1 MGLALLLL
9 AAVGCSSGSSNAAA
23 DAAAGTV
30 GVGGKGGGSAGQGGG
45 AGQGGSSGLGGS
57 AGVAGAGGS
66 AGGMGGATPGAGGVA
81 GAGGS
86 SPAGGQIGM
95 GGSAS
100 TGGGAGTAGAV
111 AGSTGT
117 GGRGG
122 SSGGTGGGG
131 AVSGGTTAVLGG
143 KTGSGGNAGAG
154 GSAGSTGG
162 ASGAGG
168 IGGGAGGM
176 AGQGGTANSP
186 VLPVRLRCELQDAPL
201 GIQTATPRL
210 AWELQSSDSKA
221 RGLSQSAYEVLVA
234 SSPDKL
240 VAGQGDLFSTGS
252 VTSTE
257 SSLVYAGQALD
268 SWTHAYWQV
277 RVRDQAG
284 RLSAWSAPSEFTVG
298 LLATTDWG
306 AQWITGGS
314 GTALPIFRKEF
325 TVSKN
330 LARAL
335 VSICG
340 LGQFEL
346 RVNGSNVSDAVME
359 PSWTNYTKN
368 CLYVTYD
375 VTKALSQGSNAMGV
389 LLGNGMYNVPTSS
402 RYAKF
407 TGSFG
412 SPKLILRLQMEF
424 TDGSKDAVVSDT
436 SWTTAAGP
444 ITFSNIYG
452 GEDFDARQEP
462 AGWDQPGFT
471 ATSWKPATVATGTAP
486 ALIARSAP
494 PVKVM
499 QEFPSTK
506 TTQPQSGVFV
516 YDLGQN
522 FAGWP
527 ELTVQGTAGSTVK
540 LTPGELL
547 SGGNVSQASS
557 GGPVWFSYTLKG
569 SGTEVWHPR
578 FSYTGFRYVQVEG
591 AVPAAQA
598 ASFPGKPQIASLTGK
613 FIYASAENVGKFT
626 SSDQDLNKIH
636 VLILAAIRSNLQNII
651 TDCPHREKLG
661 WIETSHLLFPSI
673 MFNYDVAA
681 FYEKFI
687 RDARDAQTSTGF
699 VPDIAPEFT
708 VFSGN
713 FRDSPEWGSAF
724 VINPWYVYQLYG
736 DRGPLDE
743 HYANMKRYV
752 TYLGGKATGNIV
764 SYGLGDWYDVGPAA
778 PGASQLTTAG
788 VTGTAI
794 YIQDLQIMQK
804 AAQLLANQTD
814 ATQFGS
820 SLTTAT
826 SALNTKFLTSG
837 GSYDRNSQTADAM
850 PLALG
855 LVPSNQQAA
864 VLSSLVGAVTS
875 AKNQV
880 TAGDIGFAYVIRA
893 LAQAGRGD
901 VVYAML
907 KQSAGPG
914 YLYQIK
920 QGATSLTEAWDANP
934 SSSQNHAM
942 LGHVDEWFYNGLGG
956 INPDPTG
963 PGFKKFFI
971 HPQPQTGVTSVDAEY
986 HSIRGLIVS
995 NWQQGPAGLT
1005 LSVTVPVNATA
1016 TVVIPTSK
1024 PANVTEDGV
1033 AAATAP
1039 GVVSNTAQ
1047 ADSLTLVVGSGQYV
1061 FSAP

>member
-1 MGLALLLL
+1 M
-9 AAVGCSSGSSNAAA
+9 
-23 DAAAGTV
+23 
-30 GVGGKGGGSAGQGGG
+30 GGSAG
-45 AGQGGSSGLGGS
+45 
-57 AGVAGAGGS
+57 
-66 AGGMGGATPGAGGVA
+66 
-81 GAGGS
+81 
-86 SPAGGQIGM
+86 
-95 GGSAS
+95 
-100 TGGGAGTAGAV
+100 TGGGAGAAAGAV

-122 SSGGTGGGG
+122 SSGGAGGGG
-131 AVSGGTTAVLGG
+131 AVSGGTTEKSGG
-143 KTGSGGNAGAG
+143 RAGSGGNAGAG
-154 GSAGSTGG
+154 GSAGGTGG
-162 ASGAGG
+162 ASGVGG
-168 IGGGAGGM
+168 IGGAGGT
-176 AGQGGTANSP
+176 AGQGGTADSP
-186 VLPVRLRCELQDAPL
+186 VLPLRLRCELQDAPL

-240 VAGQGDLFSTGS
+240 AAGQGDLLSTGS
-252 VTSTE
+252 VASTE
-257 SSLVYAGQALD
+257 SSLVYAGQALG

-284 RLSAWSAPSEFTVG
+284 RLSAWSAPSELTVG
-298 LLATTDWG
+298 LLTTTDWG
-306 AQWITGGS
+306 AEWIAGGS

-325 TVSKN
+325 TVSKT

-368 CLYVTYD
+368 CHYVTYD
-375 VTKALSQGSNAMGV
+375 VTNALAQGSNAMGV
-389 LLGNGMYNVPTSS
+389 LLGNGMYNVPASS

-444 ITFSNIYG
+444 ITFSNIFG

-462 AGWDQPGFT
+462 AGWDKPGFT

-527 ELTVQGTAGSTVK
+527 EIAVQGTAGATVK

-613 FIYASAENVGKFT
+613 FIYASAETVGKFT

-636 VLILAAIRSNLQNII
+636 ALILAAIRSNLQNII

-661 WIETSHLLFPSI
+661 WLETSHLLFPSI

-681 FYEKFI
+681 YYEKFI
-687 RDARDAQTSTGF
+687 RDARDAQTSTGMI
-699 VPDIAPEFT
+699 PDIAPEFT
-708 VFSGN
+708 VFSGA

-724 VINPWYVYQLYG
+724 VINPWYLYQMYG

-743 HYANMKRYV
+743 HYANMKRYTSYV
-752 TYLGGKATGNIV
+752 GGKASGNIV

-778 PGASQLTTAG
+778 PGTSQLTTAG
-788 VTGTAI
+788 VTATAI
-794 YIQDLQIMQK
+794 YLQDLQVMQQ
-804 AAQLLANQTD
+804 AAQLLGNQAD
-814 ATQFGS
+814 ATQFQS
-820 SLTTAT
+820 SLTTTT
-826 SALNTKFLTSG
+826 SAYNTKFLTNG
-837 GSYDRNSQTADAM
+837 GSYDRNSQTANAM

-855 LVPSNQQAA
+855 LAPANQQAA
-864 VLSSLVGAVTS
+864 VLSSLVGAVTA

-893 LAQAGRGD
+893 LSRAGRGD
-901 VVYAML
+901 VIYSML
-907 KQSAGPG
+907 KQSTGPG
-914 YLYQIK
+914 YLYQIN
-920 QGATSLTEAWDANP
+920 QGATSLTEAWNANP
-934 SSSQNHAM
+934 ADSQNHAM
-942 LGHVDEWFYNGLGG
+942 LGHAEEWLYNGLGG
-956 INPDPTG
+956 INPDPSG

-971 HPQPQTGVTSVDAEY
+971 HPQPQTGLTSVDAEY
-986 HSIRGLIVS
+986 HSIRGPIVS
-995 NWQQGPAGLT
+995 NWQQSGTGLT
-1005 LSVTVPVNATA
+1005 LTVAVPVNTTA
-1016 TVVIPTSK
+1016 TITIPTSN
-1024 PANVTEDGV
+1024 PAAVTESG
-1033 AAATAP
+1033 APAATAL
-1039 GVVSNTAQ
+1039 GVTSSTAQ
-1047 ADSLTLVVGSGQYV
+1047 TNALVLVVGSGQYV
-1061 FSAP
+1061 FAAPY

>member
-201 GIQTATPRL
+201 GIQTDTPRL

-687 RDARDAQTSTGF
+687 RDARDAQTSTGL

-708 VFSGN
+708 VFSGA

-724 VINPWYVYQLYG
+724 VINPWYVYQMYG

-743 HYANMKRYV
+743 HYANMKRY
-752 TYLGGKATGNIV
+752 TSYLGGKASGNIV

-778 PGASQLTTAG
+778 PGNSQLTTAG
-788 VTGTAI
+788 VTATAI
-794 YIQDLQIMQK
+794 YLQDLQVMQQT
-804 AAQLLANQTD
+804 AQLLGNQAD
-814 ATQFGS
+814 ATQFQS
-820 SLTTAT
+820 TLTTTTNAF
-826 SALNTKFLTSG
+826 NTKFLTSA
-837 GSYDRNSQTADAM
+837 GSYDRNSQTANAM

-855 LVPSNQQAA
+855 LVPTNQQAA
-864 VLSSLVGAVTS
+864 VLSSLVGTVTA

-893 LAQAGRGD
+893 LSRAGRGD
-901 VVYAML
+901 VIYSML
-907 KQSAGPG
+907 KQSTGPG
-914 YLYQIK
+914 YLYQIN
-920 QGATSLTEAWDANP
+920 QGATSLTEAWNANP
-934 SSSQNHAM
+934 ADSQNHAM
-942 LGHVDEWFYNGLGG
+942 LGPAEEWLYNGLGG
-956 INPDPTG
+956 INPDPSG
-963 PGFKKFFI
+963 PGWEKFFI
-971 HPQPQTGVTSVDAEY
+971 HPQPQTGLASVDAEY

-995 NWQQGPAGLT
+995 NWQQSGTGITLT
-1005 LSVTVPVNATA
+1005 VAVPVNATA
-1016 TVVIPTSK
+1016 TITIPTSN
-1024 PANVTEDGV
+1024 PAAVTESG
-1033 AAATAP
+1033 APAATAP
-1039 GVVSNTAQ
+1039 GVTSSTAQ
-1047 ADSLTLVVGSGQYV
+1047 TNSLVLVVGSGQYV
-1061 FSAP
+1061 FTAP

>member
-1 MGLALLLL
+1 
-9 AAVGCSSGSSNAAA
+9 
-23 DAAAGTV
+23 
-30 GVGGKGGGSAGQGGG
+30 VGG
-45 AGQGGSSGLGGS
+45 
-57 AGVAGAGGS
+57 
-66 AGGMGGATPGAGGVA
+66 
-81 GAGGS
+81 
-86 SPAGGQIGM
+86 
-95 GGSAS
+95 
-100 TGGGAGTAGAV
+100 
-111 AGSTGT
+111 
-117 GGRGG
+117 
-122 SSGGTGGGG
+122 
-131 AVSGGTTAVLGG
+131 
-143 KTGSGGNAGAG
+143 N
-154 GSAGSTGG
+154 
-162 ASGAGG
+162 
-168 IGGGAGGM
+168 GGAGGT
-176 AGQGGTANSP
+176 AGQGGTADSP

-240 VAGQGDLFSTGS
+240 AAGQGDLFSTGS

-257 SSLVYAGQALD
+257 SSLVYAGQALG

-277 RVRDQAG
+277 RVRDEAA

-325 TVSKN
+325 TVNKT

-368 CLYVTYD
+368 CHYVTYD
-375 VTKALSQGSNAMGV
+375 VTKALVQGSNALGV
-389 LLGNGMYNVPTSS
+389 LLGNGMYNVPASS

-412 SPKLILRLQMEF
+412 SLKLILRLQMEF

-462 AGWDQPGFT
+462 AGWDKPSFT
-471 ATSWKPATVATGTAP
+471 GASFTPATVATGTAP
-486 ALIARSAP
+486 SLIARSAP
-494 PVKVM
+494 PVKVQ
-499 QEFPSTK
+499 QEFASVK
-506 TTQPQSGVFV
+506 VTQPQSGVFV

-527 ELTVQGTAGSTVK
+527 ELTVQGTAGATVK

-557 GGPVWFSYTLKG
+557 GSPVWFSYTLKG

-578 FSYTGFRYVQVEG
+578 FSYTGFRYVQVDG

-636 VLILAAIRSNLQNII
+636 ALILAAIRSNLQNII

-661 WIETSHLLFPSI
+661 WLETSHLLFPSI

-681 FYEKFI
+681 YYEKFI
-687 RDARDAQTSTGF
+687 RDARDAQTSTGL

-708 VFSGN
+708 VFSGA

-724 VINPWYVYQLYG
+724 VINPWYVYQMYG

-743 HYANMKRYV
+743 HYANMKRYTSYV
-752 TYLGGKATGNIV
+752 GGKASGNIV

-778 PGASQLTTAG
+778 PGNSQLTTAG
-788 VTGTAI
+788 VTATAI
-794 YIQDLQIMQK
+794 YLQDLQVMQQ
-804 AAQLLANQTD
+804 AAQLLGNQAD
-814 ATQFGS
+814 ATQFQS
-820 SLTTAT
+820 TLTTTTNAF
-826 SALNTKFLTSG
+826 NTKFLTSAG
-837 GSYDRNSQTADAM
+837 AYDRDSQTANAM

-855 LVPSNQQAA
+855 LVPTNQQAA
-864 VLSSLVGAVTS
+864 VLSSLVGAVTA

-893 LAQAGRGD
+893 LSKAGRGD
-901 VVYAML
+901 AIYSML
-907 KQSAGPG
+907 KQSTGPG
-914 YLYQIK
+914 YLYQIS
-920 QGATSLTEAWDANP
+920 QGATSLTEAWNANP
-934 SSSQNHAM
+934 ADSQNHAM
-942 LGHVDEWFYNGLGG
+942 LGHAEEWLYNGLGG
-956 INPDPTG
+956 INPDPSG
-963 PGFKKFFI
+963 PGWKKFFI
-971 HPQPQTGVTSVDAEY
+971 HPQPQTGLTSVDAEY
-986 HSIRGLIVS
+986 HSIRGPIVS
-995 NWQQGPAGLT
+995 NWQQSGTGLT

-1016 TVVIPTSK
+1016 TVTIPTSK
-1024 PANVTEDGV
+1024 PVAVTESG
-1033 AAATAP
+1033 APAATAS
-1039 GVVSNTAQ
+1039 GVTSSTAQ
-1047 ADSLTLVVGSGQYV
+1047 ANALVLVVGSGQYV
-1061 FSAP
+1061 FTAPN